1 MPIICFLAS
10 HRVNGVSFEHTNI
23 LRQIVFRDF
32 NDMYPHKIISITNG
46 VSQRRWVQCA
56 NPRLAEMITNSLG
69 NEEWLINLNLL
80 SELNAWKYDREFI
93 QAFLATRFHNKK
105 RLLDFLFAKHSTLK
119 DSLADFALL
128 YLLSKGS
135 QDDLLIDI
143 FAKRFSPSKRQPLYL
158 FYLLLRY
165 LRLKEGACLKGHAH
179 PAIGKVLYLVAG
191 RAPHSSFEGKKMIE
205 AVYRVAKLINND
217 P

>member
-1 MPIICFLAS
+1 
-10 HRVNGVSFEHTNI
+10 
-23 LRQIVFRDF
+23 
-32 NDMYPHKIISITNG
+32 
-46 VSQRRWVQCA
+46 
-56 NPRLAEMITNSLG
+56 
-69 NEEWLINLNLL
+69 
-80 SELNAWKYDREFI
+80 
-93 QAFLATRFHNKK
+93 
-105 RLLDFLFAKHSTLK
+105 LLDFLFAKHSTLK